1 MTDEEIFQ
9 LVKKA
14 GGVWVPRRD
23 FAPHLEMTEDQLLR
37 FVEMIS
43 KPVKC
48 MCGICKLEP
57 RTSIGALL
65 SD

>member
-9 LVKKA
+9 LVKKT

-23 FAPHLEMTEDQLLR
+23 FAPHLEMTEEQLLR
-37 FVEMIS
+37 FVQLITER
-43 KPVKC
+43 
-48 MCGICKLEP
+48 EP
-57 RTSIGALL
+57 KTSIGALL